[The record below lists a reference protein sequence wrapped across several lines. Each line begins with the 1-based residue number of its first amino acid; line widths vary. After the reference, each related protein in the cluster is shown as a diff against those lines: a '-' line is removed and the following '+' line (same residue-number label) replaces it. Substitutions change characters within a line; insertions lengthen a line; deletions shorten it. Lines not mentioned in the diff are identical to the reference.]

1 MQNSSFKILIA
12 EDQQEIVNFLKQG
25 LQEEEYQVLVAKDGK
40 QALEMA
46 LKNSV
51 DLILL
56 DWLMPKLNGIEV
68 CKTLRAKQFKA
79 PIIFL
84 TAKDT
89 IEDTIDGLKS
99 GANDYVKKPFNFEE
113 LLARI
118 ETHLRIFY
126 NIDDILELGHIKMNV
141 SKHQVFCDENKIN
154 LTEKEYN
161 FLKYLMQNKGK
172 VCERNAI
179 LEHVWDINF
188 DYDSGVLDVFMNA
201 IRKKLNL
208 KKNELIKT
216 VRGVGF
222 MADAS

>member
-1 MQNSSFKILIA
+1 MQNSNFQILIA
-12 EDQQEIVNFLKQG
+12 EDQIEIVNFLKKG
-25 LQEEEYQVLVAKDGK
+25 LQEEEYQVIVAKDGEE
-40 QALEMA
+40 ALDMA

-51 DLILL
+51 DLVLL
-56 DWLMPKLNGIEV
+56 DWMMPKLKGIEV
-68 CKTLRAKQFKA
+68 CKKLRAEHFKS
-79 PIIFL
+79 PIIYL

-99 GANDYVKKPFNFEE
+99 GANDYVKKPFNFDE

-118 ETHLRIFY
+118 ETHLRVFH
-126 NIDDILELGHIKMNV
+126 NIDDILELGHIKLND
-141 SKHQVFCDENKIN
+141 SKHQVFSNEEEVN

-161 FLKYLMQNKGK
+161 FLKYLLQNKSK

-188 DYDSGVLDVFMNA
+188 DYDSSVLDVFMNA

-208 KKNELIKT
+208 NKNELIKT

-222 MADAS
+222 IADER

>member
-1 MQNSSFKILIA
+1 MKKFDFTILIA
-12 EDQQEIVNFLKQG
+12 EDEQEISRFLNQG
-25 LQEEEYQVLVAKDGK
+25 LTEEGYNCLCVNNGLQTIDAV
-40 QALEMA
+40 
-46 LKNSV
+46 KNQTIN
-51 DLILL
+51 LILL
-56 DWLMPKLNGIEV
+56 DWMMPKLKGLEV
-68 CKTLRAKQFKA
+68 CKRLREDNFKA
-79 PIIFL
+79 PILFL

-89 IEDTIDGLKS
+89 IEDTIEGLKS
-99 GANDYVKKPFNFEE
+99 GANDYIKKPFNFEE

-126 NIDDILELGHIKMNV
+126 NIDDVLELGHIKINV
-141 SKHQVFCDENKIN
+141 SKHQVLSDNKEIN

-161 FLKYLMQNKGK
+161 FLKYLLQNKGK

-222 MADAS
+222 IADEL

>member
-1 MQNSSFKILIA
+1 MQKSSFKILIA
-12 EDQQEIVNFLKQG
+12 EDQAEIVKFLKQG
-25 LQEEEYQVLVAKDGK
+25 LEEENYNILTAKDG
-40 QALEMA
+40 EEA
-46 LKNSV
+46 LKKALNHHI

-56 DWLMPKLNGIEV
+56 DWMMPKLKGIEV
-68 CKTLRAKQFKA
+68 CKALRSKNFKA

-89 IEDTIDGLKS
+89 VEDTIEGLKS

-118 ETHLRIFY
+118 ETHLRIY
-126 NIDDILELGHIKMNV
+126 HNIDDVLELGHIKIND
-141 SKHQVFCDENKIN
+141 SKHQVFSSKIEIN

-161 FLKYLMQNKGK
+161 FLKYLMQNKGQ

-188 DYDSGVLDVFMNA
+188 DYDSSVLDVFMNA

-208 KKNELIKT
+208 QKDELIKT

-222 MADAS
+222 IADEQ

>member
-1 MQNSSFKILIA
+1 MKKINFKILIA
-12 EDQQEIVNFLKQG
+12 EDQAEIVNFLKQG
-25 LQEEEYQVLVAKDGK
+25 LEEEDYQVIVAKDGEE
-40 QALEMA
+40 ALEMA
-46 LKNSV
+46 LNHHI

-56 DWLMPKLNGIEV
+56 DWMMPKLKGIEV
-68 CKTLRAKQFKA
+68 CKKLRAEHFKP

-99 GANDYVKKPFNFEE
+99 GANDYVKKPFNFDE

-118 ETHLRIFY
+118 ETHLRIFH
-126 NIDDILELGHIKMNV
+126 NIDDVYELGHIKMND
-141 SKHQVFCDENKIN
+141 SKHQVFSEDEEIN

-161 FLKYLMQNKGK
+161 FLKYLMQNKGQ

-188 DYDSGVLDVFMNA
+188 DYDSSVLDVFMNA
-201 IRKKLNL
+201 IRKKLYL
-208 KKNELIKT
+208 KRNELIKT

-222 MADAS
+222 MANEL

>member
-1 MQNSSFKILIA
+1 MQNSNFQILIA
-12 EDQQEIVNFLKQG
+12 EDQVEILNFLKQG
-25 LQEEEYQVLVAKDGK
+25 LQEEDYQVIVAKDG
-40 QALEMA
+40 EEA
-46 LKNSV
+46 LKIALNNNV
-51 DLILL
+51 DLVLL
-56 DWLMPKLNGIEV
+56 DWMMPKLKGIEV
-68 CKTLRAKQFKA
+68 CKKLRAEHFKP

-99 GANDYVKKPFNFEE
+99 GANDYVKKPFNFDE

-118 ETHLRIFY
+118 ETHLRIFH
-126 NIDDILELGHIKMNV
+126 NIDDILEIGHIKMND
-141 SKHQVFCDENKIN
+141 SKHQVFSNGEEVN

-161 FLKYLMQNKGK
+161 FLKYLLQNKGK
-172 VCERNAI
+172 VCERHDI

-188 DYDSGVLDVFMNA
+188 DYDSSVLDVFMNA

-208 KKNELIKT
+208 NKNELIKT

-222 MADAS
+222 IADEI